1 MRGCLLLLGACAA
14 IAAFETASAAE
25 KHGHDKGPGA
35 GRHTEKVQRE
45 KLETEQSR
53 GLGRVR
59 QNTPPSAPPQ
69 TVRAGSAD
77 QDQEPLRELEHELDR
92 NVSAERD
99 NGQHNK
105 QH

>member
-1 MRGCLLLLGACAA
+1 MLGACAA